1 MHKAQTLVVLIPAF
15 PANEQEKNWLPTQQ
29 LFLVWVK
36 KMFPGIQIIVLSLIY
51 PDRISE
57 YEWEGLKVLSFDGMR
72 YRKLKQPLLWRR
84 IWKQLSKI
92 NNTQAITGILSFWCG
107 ECALIGRY
115 FSRLHSIAHRIV
127 ICGQD
132 AREKNK
138 LVRFIRPAANELIAI
153 SDFLADEF
161 YRNHHIMPAH
171 IIPNGIDTSLFSTD
185 RSTRDI
191 DVIGVGSLS
200 RLKQYDLF
208 IEIIAGLKKEMPDI
222 RAVLCG
228 DGEDVDRIK
237 KMREDYFLENIVDM
251 PGLLVPSKAIRMM
264 QRAKI
269 FLHPSSYEGF
279 SMACLEAL
287 YAGAHVISFTKPMHH
302 DIQNWHIVKTK
313 EEMQQK
319 ALELL
324 KDPDIVYEPVM
335 LYSMNDTVKKIMGLF
350 EFSETQKDI

>member
-1 MHKAQTLVVLIPAF
+1 MRKSNTLAVLIPAF
-15 PANEQEKNWLPTQQ
+15 PANEMEKNWLPTQQ
-29 LFLVWVK
+29 LFLHWIK
-36 KMFPGIQIIVLSLIY
+36 KIFPGINIIVLSFVY

-57 YEWEGLKVLSFDGMR
+57 YRWEEIKVFSFNGMKF
-72 YRKLKQPLLWRR
+72 RKLRRVFFWRK
-84 IWKQLSKI
+84 IWKRLKQI
-92 NNTQAITGILSFWCG
+92 NNEQEISGILSFWCG
-107 ECALIGRY
+107 ECALLGHYFGKRY
-115 FSRLHSIAHRIV
+115 SIDHRIL

-132 AREKNK
+132 ARKKNK

-313 EEMQQK
+313 DEMIKK
-319 ALELL
+319 ASELL
-324 KDPDIVYEPVM
+324 KENKLADDKVMVYSIEE
-335 LYSMNDTVKKIMGLF
+335 SVKKLMQLF
-350 EFSETQKDI
+350 DKNMQEVK